1 MIGQLI
7 GPITELA
14 GSWLNAKTQAQQ
26 ANAKLK
32 LTEAEAKAKI
42 LVSKETSVQDW
53 ERIMAEASK
62 NSWKDEWLTI
72 VFSVPLIFVFIPDMV
87 PHIQAGFDALSTL
100 PAWYHEILMVIVLA
114 SFGVKAGKGVMEMM
128 KK

>member
-1 MIGQLI
+1 MLGLVTA
-7 GPITELA
+7 ITDLA
-14 GSWLNAKTQAQQ
+14 GTWVKSKADSAKAT
-26 ANAKLK
+26 
-32 LTEAEAKAKI
+32 AEAKATALKTAAQ
-42 LVSKETSVQDW
+42 STADW

-72 VFSVPLIFVFIPDMV
+72 VFSIPLIFVFIPDMV